1 MKIENWN
8 GNKIR
13 FVEVNGEWYGVAKDI
28 SDALEY
34 VDATRMIKRIQDKY
48 TWTTLVEVQG
58 QTRKML
64 VLSEFGIYTAIFGS
78 RKKEAKE
85 FQDWVFNVIKQ
96 LRESAEL
103 EVFELLD
110 REHQKSAMNRLTSSL
125 KQPTR
130 VDKIKANTIANKA
143 ISDRYGFPKMIGKAD
158 MSTEMLKERESILDD
173 VVELMALK
181 DKFNLDL
188 SVSRAIYEK
197 ANGNVRQLA

>member
-13 FVEVNGEWYGVAKDI
+13 FVEINGEWYGVAKDI

-64 VLSEFGIYTAIFGS
+64 ILNEFGIYTAIFGS

-85 FQDWVFNVIKQ
+85 FQDWVFNIIKE
-96 LRESAEL
+96 LRESAEI

-110 REHQKSAMNRLTSSL
+110 REHQKQAMQRLTGSL
-125 KQPTR
+125 KKPTK
-130 VDKIKANTIANKA
+130 VDRIKANTIANKA
-143 ISDRYGFPKMIGKAD
+143 ISDRYGYPKMISKAD
-158 MSTEMLKERESILDD
+158 MSVEMLKEREEILDD
-173 VVELMALK
+173 TVELMALK
-181 DKFNLDL
+181 DKFNLEL
-188 SVSRAIYEK
+188 SVSREVYKKVNEETKQTA
-197 ANGNVRQLA
+197 